1 LELRQLQLFIEV
13 AKHKSIT
20 EAAETMHLSQPA
32 LSKSIRVLEEELG
45 MTLIIRTNKTS
56 DLTDAGRIVL
66 KYAQR
71 MAVSISEEPVLSMYL
86 NTSSLN

>member
-1 LELRQLQLFIEV
+1 MELRQLQLFNEV

-20 EAAETMHLSQPA
+20 KAAEAMHLSQPA
-32 LSKSIRVLEEELG
+32 LSKSIRALEEELG

-66 KYAQR
+66 EYYQKIKPHRAKQS
-71 MAVSISEEPVLSMYL
+71 AFCPV
-86 NTSSLN
+86 TVFRFGI

>member
-1 LELRQLQLFIEV
+1 MELRQLQLFIEV

-20 EAAETMHLSQPA
+20 KAAATMHLSHTA